1 MTMTMRLVSITLFLG
16 MTAGASATEWVSLR
30 SAKARYAER
39 EVVVQAT
46 AIEFAEPPVPVE
58 PAEEDTPLLAT
69 PNRSALE
76 VVPDIEVGRPI
87 ADEWGATPSASEA
100 TYFPSESLPGFG
112 TSRESWSSE
121 TVFDVLFWERGN
133 GTNGQPV
140 VLDGPLGPNPGS
152 TVFTTRGMVFE
163 TTPGVRLFHGRRD
176 CHGDGWEVG
185 YWGLFGMDADH
196 RADLPDGLAVPG
208 DLGLA
213 VPGWQTADAIQ
224 AGYTSALNVAE
235 LNMFRS
241 EMWCT
246 TTCNPRNPRHHV
258 RRKTTIDWIGGLF
271 WAGVDETAF
280 LRVTTDPGVPITAY
294 RVAASSNMVG
304 TQVGVR
310 GRRQWQDWELE
321 GFMKV
326 GLGGSWLQQSTSPIT
341 TGLVPDFE
349 YRPRRHAE
357 TMNTALLSSMNITAV
372 RPLGEHW
379 SLRVGYNL
387 AWLSGLALAPN
398 QFDFTDTASSGT
410 GINGAG
416 SMFLF
421 GASLGL
427 ERHW

>member
-1 MTMTMRLVSITLFLG
+1 MMGKRLLIFTTMVGL
-16 MTAGASATEWVSLR
+16 ASVCHA
-30 SAKARYAER
+30 AK
-39 EVVVQAT
+39 V
-46 AIEFAEPPVPVE
+46 
-58 PAEEDTPLLAT
+58 D
-69 PNRSALE
+69 N
-76 VVPDIEVGRPI
+76 
-87 ADEWGATPSASEA
+87 DEWAPTPAASEA
-100 TYFPSESLPGFG
+100 TYFPAQSLPGLG
-112 TSRESWSSE
+112 TRRGAGSSE
-121 TVFDVLFWERGN
+121 TDFDLLFWERSN
-133 GTNGQPV
+133 GTNGEPL

-152 TVFTTRGMVFE
+152 TVFTNRGMVFE
-163 TTPGVRLFHGRRD
+163 TTPGIRLFHRQRD
-176 CHGDGWEVG
+176 RDGDGWEVG

-196 RADLPDGLAVPG
+196 RADLADGLAVPG

-235 LNMFRS
+235 LNMFRA
-241 EMWCT
+241 EMWHT
-246 TTCNPRNPRHHV
+246 TTCNPRDPGHRV

-280 LRVTTDPGVPITAY
+280 LRVTTDPGVPTTAY

-304 TQVGVR
+304 AQVGVR
-310 GRRQWQDWELE
+310 GRRQWELWELE

-326 GLGGSWLQQSTSPIT
+326 GLGGSWLHQSTSPIT

-349 YRPRRHAE
+349 YRPGREAE
-357 TMNTALLSSMNITAV
+357 TTNTALLSSMNITAV
-372 RPLGEHW
+372 RPIGEHW

-410 GINGAG
+410 GIDGAG

-421 GASLGL
+421 GASLGV
-427 ERHW
+427 ERQW